1 MVYLAKPPG
10 GFAKYK
16 DEGYGGEVR
25 WSVSALGL
33 SGGHAYR
40 LEFMVHD
47 GDQNKSGGDAG
58 ESCMN
63 VVVPG

>member
-1 MVYLAKPPG
+1 LERTCP
-10 GFAKYK
+10 
-16 DEGYGGEVR
+16 R
-25 WSVSALGL
+25 WNVSGLGL
-33 SGGHAYR
+33 SAGHAYR